1 MRGAMD
7 INHPDAL
14 ADALLH
20 PNDRAYTVPQLYAWL
35 ERCGMSFGRWVEQAP
50 YLAQCGMVA
59 KTPHA
64 ERLAALPAPQQH
76 AAVEL
81 LRGTMFRHNLIAYR
95 DDRTGR
101 EPADRLRRRWLAH
114 VRSHCRAMDRVRSG
128 TCAAGE
134 RRRVDQPGACIYR
147 S

>member
-1 MRGAMD
+1 MRGAVD

-50 YLAQCGMVA
+50 YLPQCGMVA

-64 ERLAALPAPQQH
+64 GRLASLPEPQQH

-81 LRGTMFRHNLIAYR
+81 LRGTMFRHNLIVYR

-101 EPADRLRRRWLAH
+101 EADRL
-114 VRSHCRAMDRVRSG
+114 
-128 TCAAGE
+128 
-134 RRRVDQPGACIYR
+134 YR
-147 S
+147 